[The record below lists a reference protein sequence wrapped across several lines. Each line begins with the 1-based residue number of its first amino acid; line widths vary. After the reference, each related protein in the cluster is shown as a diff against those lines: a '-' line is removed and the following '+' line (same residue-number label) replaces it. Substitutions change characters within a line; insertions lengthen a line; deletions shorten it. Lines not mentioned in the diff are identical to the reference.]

1 MTNPQKIGLKNLI
14 NGLHKFSQMQYNG
27 QLKIESTKGQKWSLY
42 FRLGRTIW
50 ATGGKQPFRRWR
62 RQMASYC
69 PNIKTSSISLNH
81 EDLQIEYWDYIILD
95 KLFSQQKIERKQ
107 VNFFVEKAIL
117 EVLFDISQE
126 SNFNSVVVEHF
137 QNNIFD
143 KPISFVNIDV
153 CLESMMQA
161 KNTWA
166 ESGLANFSPNSAPV
180 IDKSEQLKKI
190 LNPNTYKNFT
200 SLVNGKYTLRD
211 LAIKM
216 NKAELFIAR
225 SLLPYIL
232 KGIVKLVEVPD
243 LPLKIN
249 PSEKYTEATETKAE
263 KAPLIACIDDSPQIC
278 KMMEQI
284 ILSRGFRV
292 ISITDSIEA
301 LSILIKE
308 KPNLIFLD
316 LVMPVANGYEIC
328 TQLRRVS
335 IFKNIPVIIVSAN
348 ASLVDRIFR
357 SQTAKVVGATDF
369 INKPISTHK
378 VLGMIDKYLDSQS
391 SVAKSI
397 PEKV

>member
-1 MTNPQKIGLKNLI
+1 MTNKQKIGLNHLV

-27 QLKIESTKGQKWSLY
+27 QLKIEDKKGQKWSLY

-50 ATGGKQPFRRWR
+50 ATGGKHPFRRWQ
-62 RQMASYC
+62 RQMARYC
-69 PNIKTSSISLNH
+69 SNIKMSNIPLKH

-95 KLFSQQKIERKQ
+95 KLFNQQKIERKQ
-107 VNFFVEKAIL
+107 VNLFVEKTIL

-137 QNNIFD
+137 PNNIFD

-153 CLESMMQA
+153 CLESMMQS
-161 KNTWA
+161 KNTWVEA
-166 ESGLANFSPNSAPV
+166 GLANFHPNSAPL
-180 IDKSEQLKKI
+180 IDKSEQLKRI
-190 LNPNTYKNFT
+190 LNPNTYKNFV

-211 LAIKM
+211 LTIKM
-216 NKAELFIAR
+216 NKAEIFIAR

-232 KGIVKLVEVPD
+232 KGIVKLVEIPD

-249 PSEKYTEATETKAE
+249 QSKKHTEVAKTKAE

-284 ILSRGFRV
+284 ILPRGLRV
-292 ISITDSIEA
+292 VSITDSIEA

-328 TQLRRVS
+328 TQLRRIS

-369 INKPISTHK
+369 INKPISTPK
-378 VLGMIDKYLDSQS
+378 VLGMIDKYLHSQP
-391 SVAKSI
+391 SVANSI